1 MGYVFAIT
9 FSTFMIL
16 SLAPQMQVAYARGKS
31 PYESG
36 YDHGCDDADEDFND
50 RYINQPERGPSFHT
64 NEFMRGY
71 NDGYD
76 ECSGQESQ
84 PSDDDEATE
93 PREFGERHYEGWN
106 WRQICSDV
114 DDFISEPCSDLV
126 TSDGNALTAEG
137 KATLERIAC
146 RGEAVLGVILTQ
158 NLLAALQGLRC

>member
-1 MGYVFAIT
+1 MLMALGLMFQIQSVDA
-9 FSTFMIL
+9 S
-16 SLAPQMQVAYARGKS
+16 SKS

-36 YDHGCDDADEDFND
+36 YDHGCDDADISDPDD
-50 RYINQPERGPSFHT
+50 RYINQPEKGPSFHT

-84 PSDDDEATE
+84 PSDNDEDSE
-93 PREFGERHYEGWN
+93 SQESGERHYEGWN

-114 DDFISEPCSDLV
+114 DRLISEPCSDLV

-137 KATLERIAC
+137 KAVLERIAYT
-146 RGEAVLGVILTQ
+146 GEALVGVVSG
-158 NLLAALQGLRC
+158 NVLAALRGQEC